1 MSVEPFH
8 LSCHKISLT
17 YPTHLDE
24 DAFRRFLFTLPGS
37 HHASWWMAH
46 KLPSKKHPEPHTCI
60 LIDFGRHHFESR
72 DPKCFDFTGLSPQI
86 QQLDDLA
93 PRPYLKFLLRCSHD
107 NTNNLSIT
115 QPWALRAACF
125 LQRRGAPPHSLASV
139 LNLFS
144 PSGKADF
151 KSFSMWMREAYS
163 DRVVI
168 LESLENLHHATREL
182 TQLNQSLLIFLTK
195 RDVSEGWLGTS
206 FILELLRDGSIS
218 EKPPHSILILSDEP
232 IPAYGCL
239 TSRGVD
245 LVKVDSPE
253 LLEA

>member
-1 MSVEPFH
+1 MSTQPFH
-8 LSCHKISLT
+8 LTCRKISLT

-24 DAFRRFLFTLPGS
+24 DAFHKFLFTLPGS
-37 HHASWWMAH
+37 RHVSWWIAH
-46 KLPSKKHPEPHTCI
+46 KLPSKKHPDPHTCI
-60 LIDFGRHHFESR
+60 LIDFGYHHFESR
-72 DPKCFDFTGLSPQI
+72 DSKCFDFTGLSPEI
-86 QQLDDLA
+86 SQLDDLT
-93 PRPYLKFLLRCSHD
+93 PEPYLKFLLRCSHD

-168 LESLENLHHATREL
+168 LESLENLHHATQEL
-182 TQLNQSLLIFLTK
+182 TQLNQSLLVFLTK

-218 EKPPHSILILSDEP
+218 DKPPHSILILSNEP